1 MEFLLDLVVF
11 SEYCLWGTLLAQ
23 LASSYF
29 GASRPTMVE
38 VVVRHISE
46 YNYWYRH
53 TPILPASP
61 GLVSFFKSFLWAY
74 TLGPSPRCWSHSTSV
89 SSWGGRVGVL
99 GGREKRSVVFLGVRF
114 FR

>member
-38 VVVRHISE
+38 AVVRHISE

-61 GLVSFFKSFLWAY
+61 GLVSFYARLKSFLWVY
-74 TLGPSPRCWSHSTSV
+74 TQAPLQGAGPTPHA
-89 SSWGGRVGVL
+89 
-99 GGREKRSVVFLGVRF
+99 
-114 FR
+114 